1 VSFSMK
7 YLPLRIITTLV
18 ALVAVAITA
27 ILPTA
32 AAAQTAQRC
41 FPETGFCISGPIRRY
56 WERNGGLAV
65 FGFPISAQR
74 TETVEGSWTGPVQ
87 WFERDRLEDH
97 WNDGQG
103 VLAGRLGA
111 RALELQG
118 INWQTLPGDD
128 AAIAGCRFFRETQFN
143 LCEPFLSYWQNNGG
157 LARFGYPLTRQRQEV
172 LQGREYTVQYFERRR
187 MELHPEN
194 AGTPYE
200 VLLGLLGHDVYA
212 AEGDANV
219 VAVAPGDIDGSV
231 QQAILDTAYA
241 SLRARGERAK
251 LAIGLVEVEGDR
263 AVALARPFGKAAV
276 TLALAR
282 RNGTWQVVPATET
295 PGGNLYTTIDL
306 ALAQLQLLSG
316 SGINAYVTR
325 PRVSGDFARVWFAAG
340 ASENIDSV
348 SAFFKRSG
356 NRWSFLT
363 AGSAF
368 PEDDLRRLG
377 VPQELWPIGA
387 TVRGPAS

>member
-1 VSFSMK
+1 MSRFLVSSARRSLAALLAIVVLAAGAL
-7 YLPLRIITTLV
+7 LPAT
-18 ALVAVAITA
+18 
-27 ILPTA
+27 

-41 FPETGFCISGPIRRY
+41 FPETGFCISGPIRSY
-56 WERNGGLAV
+56 WERNGGLAA
-65 FGFPISAQR
+65 FGYPITAQR

-97 WNDGQG
+97 SSDGQG

-118 INWQTLPGDD
+118 INWQTLPGDNT
-128 AAIAGCRFFRETQFN
+128 AEAGCRFFRETQFN

-200 VLLGLLGHDVYA
+200 VLLGLLGRDVYS
-212 AEGDANV
+212 AEGDRNV

-231 QQAILDTAYA
+231 QQAILDAAYA
-241 SLRARGERAK
+241 SLRANGERAK

-276 TLALAR
+276 TMALAR
-282 RNGTWQVVPATET
+282 RGGVWQVVPATET

-325 PRVSGDFARVWFAAG
+325 PRVSGDFARVWFAPG
-340 ASENIDSV
+340 ASENLGSV

-356 NRWSFLT
+356 ERWSFLT

-368 PEDDLRRLG
+368 PEDDLRGLG
-377 VPQELWPIGA
+377 VPRELWPIGA
-387 TVRGPAS
+387 TVRGPTS